1 MSTTSPKNAPFKL
14 AGIIGWP
21 VAHSRSPV
29 IHNHWIEQHGKAN
42 GFCGAYVYLP
52 VNPANP
58 DDLKAALKGLSVM
71 GFAGCNLTLPHKVMA
86 LPMVDRLDATAR
98 RMGAINTIVVES
110 DGTLSGY
117 NNDGYGYIQSLLDA
131 KPDWKADAGPVMVIG
146 AGGAAR
152 AAVVSL
158 AEKGAKDIRICNRT
172 DTVAE
177 ALVAE
182 FAADFAK
189 NLDATISA
197 VPWVN
202 RRAALADVALL
213 VNTTSQGMG
222 SNPPLDIDLDLLPK
236 TALVSDVVYIPME
249 TPLLK
254 AAKARG
260 NATAGGL
267 GMLLH
272 QARPAFHKWFGVL
285 PEVTPE
291 LVRLVEATF

>member
-1 MSTTSPKNAPFKL
+1 MSTSSPFKL
-14 AGIIGWP
+14 AGIMGWP
-21 VAHSRSPV
+21 VGHSRSPS
-29 IHNHWIEQHGKAN
+29 IHNHWIKKHELN
-42 GFCGAYVYLP
+42 GAYVYLP

-86 LPMVDRLDATAR
+86 LPMVDRLDATAK
-98 RMGAINTIVVES
+98 RMGAINTIVVEA
-110 DGTLSGY
+110 DGSLSGY
-117 NNDGYGYIQSLLDA
+117 NNDGYGYIQSLIDA
-131 KPDWKADAGPVMVIG
+131 KPDWQADAGPVLVMG

-152 AAVVSL
+152 AVVVSL
-158 AEKGAKDIRICNRT
+158 AEKGAKNIRICNRT
-172 DTVAE
+172 DSHAQS
-177 ALVAE
+177 LVDV
-182 FAADFAK
+182 FSDDFAK
-189 NLDATISA
+189 NLGTTLTA
-197 VPWVN
+197 VPWDQ
-202 RRAALADVALL
+202 RQQALADVALL

-222 SNPPLDIDLDLLPK
+222 SNPPLDIHLDLLPT

-260 NATAGGL
+260 NPTAGGL
-267 GMLLH
+267 NMLLH

-291 LVRLVEATF
+291 LIKQVEATF